1 MKFEDSLRQAMHE
14 KSELEATHQFI
25 KEQYEILKVNKE
37 EEEQAYKQEIM
48 SLKELQDETQ
58 EELRTQKEEFEEQYS
73 QMYRDQLSSQSE
85 FDKEK
90 ALFEQ

>member
-37 EEEQAYKQEIM
+37 EEEQAYK
-48 SLKELQDETQ
+48 
-58 EELRTQKEEFEEQYS
+58 
-73 QMYRDQLSSQSE
+73 
-85 FDKEK
+85 
-90 ALFEQ
+90 